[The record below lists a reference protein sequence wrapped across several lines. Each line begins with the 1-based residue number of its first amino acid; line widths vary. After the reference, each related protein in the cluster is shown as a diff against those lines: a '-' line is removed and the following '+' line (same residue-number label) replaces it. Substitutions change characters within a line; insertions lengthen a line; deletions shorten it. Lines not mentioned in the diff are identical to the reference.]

1 MELRPYG
8 EEDLALTEAL
18 ECDPEVMR
26 ELGGPVSREDIPRVH
41 RMRVETAANDGW
53 YFAIVPEPGG
63 RAAGQIGIF
72 GREHDGGTLDEL
84 GWMVLPSFQGRGIA
98 TDALGLLLERARAAR
113 RFDRLH
119 AFPGVT
125 NGPSNALCRRF
136 GFELID
142 RFEVTFRD
150 RPLRVNHW
158 VVDVGRDDQKPRPST
173 ASRIR

>member
-1 MELRPYG
+1 VELRLYG

-26 ELGGPVSREDIPRVH
+26 ELGGPVPREDIPRVH
-41 RMRVETAANDGW
+41 RMRVETAANEGW
-53 YFAIVPEPGG
+53 YFAIIPEPGG
-63 RAAGQIGIF
+63 PAAGEIGIF
-72 GREHDGGTLDEL
+72 GREHDGGTIDEL

-98 TDALGLLLERARAAR
+98 TDALGLLLERARAAG

-119 AFPGVT
+119 AYPGVT

-136 GFELID
+136 GFELIEE
-142 RFEVTFRD
+142 FEVKFRD

-158 VVDVGRDDQKPRPST
+158 VVDVSTSESPSRPGPP
-173 ASRIR
+173 APD

>member
-1 MELRPYG
+1 VELRPYA

-26 ELGGPVSREDIPRVH
+26 ELGGAVPREEIPRVH

-53 YFAIVPEPGG
+53 YFAIVPKPEGP
-63 RAAGQIGIF
+63 AAGQIGIF
-72 GREHDGGTLDEL
+72 EREHEGGTIDEL
-84 GWMVLPSFQGRGIA
+84 GWMVLPEFQGQGIA
-98 TDALGLLLERARAAR
+98 TAALGLLLERARAAR
-113 RFDRLH
+113 RFERLH
-119 AFPGVT
+119 AFPAVT

-142 RFEVTFRD
+142 QSDVEFRD

-158 VVDVGRDDQKPRPST
+158 VLDVGR
-173 ASRIR
+173 